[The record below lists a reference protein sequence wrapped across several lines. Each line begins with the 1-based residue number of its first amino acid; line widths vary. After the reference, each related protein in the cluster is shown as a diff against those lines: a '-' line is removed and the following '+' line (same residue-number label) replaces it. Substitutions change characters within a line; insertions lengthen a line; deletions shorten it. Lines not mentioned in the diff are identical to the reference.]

1 MRSIRRQVQGCMRLP
16 DGLRRLAYR
25 LAGREP
31 NIEDERLFA
40 LFRNRAELKKELHA
54 IEDEK
59 HRLLD
64 RLKLQEG
71 ATMRVEEQLAALE
84 QYLGRPEDGY
94 KSLAYYQLRAVWSTA
109 SRRLEQFG
117 AELTRQQK
125 DRERRAQMAE
135 FERQKRA
142 RMADVERELG
152 EARVLADQLQ
162 AEQKLAR
169 QKLEQMRG
177 FWHYFSRRKL
187 TEAIEARGLRIDA
200 SVRQVSELG
209 DQLQSIQGE
218 PAPAFEGISVDG
230 RRAVNLA
237 VIAYAELI
245 YDRLSSGGLADMAR
259 QSTLKR
265 VYDAHYGGQADCVT
279 VMQRA
284 AHAVADL
291 ERMEDDLAGVKSRA
305 DRIRRSAAY
314 KSHADV
320 VPLHDSIASE
330 GPAGARR
337 PMPNL
342 LLDEYWDIY
351 RALVR

>member
-1 MRSIRRQVQGCMRLP
+1 MRLP

-31 NIEDERLFA
+31 NIEDERLFE

-54 IEDEK
+54 LDDER

-71 ATMRVEEQLAALE
+71 STMRVEEQFAALE
-84 QYLGRPEDGY
+84 QYLGRADEGY
-94 KSLAYYQLRAVWSTA
+94 KSLAYYQLRSLWRTA
-109 SRRLEQFG
+109 SQRLEKFA

-125 DRERRAQMAE
+125 DRERRAQLAD

-142 RMADVERELG
+142 RMADVERELS

-169 QKLEQMRG
+169 QRFEQSRG
-177 FWHYFSRRKL
+177 IWHYFRRRKL
-187 TEAIEARGLRIDA
+187 ADAIEARTVRIDA
-200 SVRQVSELG
+200 AVLQVTDLG
-209 DQLQSIQGE
+209 DQLHTVEAE
-218 PAPAFEGISVDG
+218 PGPVFEGISVDG
-230 RRAVNLA
+230 RRAINLA
-237 VIAYAELI
+237 VIAYAEMI

-291 ERMEDDLAGVKSRA
+291 ERMDDDLADIKTRA

-314 KSHADV
+314 KSSADV
-320 VPLHDSIASE
+320 VPLHDSLASND

-337 PMPNL
+337 PVPNL

-351 RALVR
+351 RSLVR